1 MRKGPYYTEDILVEK
16 MQSGEYGWLDYV
28 NHFSEE
34 WQNEYEEYCKEH
46 ALCIGNESAEQFV
59 KYKDELLEQ
68 GMETENC
75 IRFLLLTRCSRSRDG
90 FAPSTSSI
98 RTMRSTPFPAT
109 R

>member
-1 MRKGPYYTEDILVEK
+1 MLLPLQESKVKHQTLGRNEKGLYYTEDILVEK

-34 WQNEYEEYCKEH
+34 WQNEYQEYCKEH

-68 GMETENC
+68 GMEKEN
-75 IRFLLLTRCSRSRDG
+75 
-90 FAPSTSSI
+90 A
-98 RTMRSTPFPAT
+98 
-109 R
+109 